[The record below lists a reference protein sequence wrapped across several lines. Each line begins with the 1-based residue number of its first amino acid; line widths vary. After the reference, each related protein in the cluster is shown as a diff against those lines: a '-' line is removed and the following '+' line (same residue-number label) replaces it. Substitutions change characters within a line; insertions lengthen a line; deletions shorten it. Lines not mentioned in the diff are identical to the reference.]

1 MPNHYRKCI
10 ATTGTVYHTP
20 PSNSTSHTLP
30 QPIPAELVFEQQK
43 VSISR
48 RKLTR
53 NVLFTPLA
61 LAADIT
67 SGMVMMPVL
76 LISDLF

>member
-1 MPNHYRKCI
+1 M
-10 ATTGTVYHTP
+10 
-20 PSNSTSHTLP
+20 
-30 QPIPAELVFEQQK
+30 FEQQK

-48 RKLTR
+48 RKLTC

>member
-1 MPNHYRKCI
+1 M
-10 ATTGTVYHTP
+10 
-20 PSNSTSHTLP
+20 
-30 QPIPAELVFEQQK
+30 FEQQK

>member
-1 MPNHYRKCI
+1 M
-10 ATTGTVYHTP
+10 YHTP

-30 QPIPAELVFEQQK
+30 QPIQAELVFEEQK